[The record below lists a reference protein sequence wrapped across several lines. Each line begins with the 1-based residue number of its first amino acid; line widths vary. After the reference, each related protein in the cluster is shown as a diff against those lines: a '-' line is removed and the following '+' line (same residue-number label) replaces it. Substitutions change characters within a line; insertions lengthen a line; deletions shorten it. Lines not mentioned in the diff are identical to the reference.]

1 MPRCGPCLAVSQR
14 KVDMD
19 ATLPLNMKTSVP
31 KEITDIVN
39 GSGNTFHAK
48 VTRWFAAAGW
58 HVVISPYYMDQA
70 QGKARE
76 IDLVAEKIW
85 PVKDEWRRPQVD
97 GIAIRLIIEC
107 KFVAAPAVFWF
118 APKDMDAAERI
129 VCSDGIFDKLYS
141 QTLSHHYLAK
151 GPVAKIFASKFNKEG
166 ENEPFYKALNQSLNA
181 MVSMRRQPLRH
192 PNFRNPGRS
201 PTVRIIELPV
211 VVCSSFVD
219 KIFAVDFYGEPS
231 PQPIHEN
238 FQLEVQYAY
247 IDRDAGQRNDD
258 FLLDFV
264 AFDNLENFGA
274 TLDRT
279 ALAAVEI
286 AKFRTNEDA

>member
-1 MPRCGPCLAVSQR
+1 
-14 KVDMD
+14 MD
-19 ATLPLNMKTSVP
+19 VTLPLDMKTTVP
-31 KEITDIVN
+31 QEITDIVN

-58 HVVISPYYMDQA
+58 HVVISPYYMDQT

-85 PVKDEWRRPQVD
+85 PVKDEWRRLSVD

-118 APKDMDAAERI
+118 APKDKGAAEKI
-129 VCSDGIFDKLYS
+129 VCADGIFDKLYS
-141 QTLSHHYLAK
+141 QTQSHHYLAE
-151 GPVAKIFASKFNKEG
+151 GERVAKIFASKFNKDG

-181 MVSMRRQPLRH
+181 MVSMRRQQLNH
-192 PNFRNPGRS
+192 PHFRNPQRS
-201 PTVRIIELPV
+201 PNVRIIELPV

-219 KIFAVDFYGEPS
+219 KIYAVDFYGEPS
-231 PQPIHEN
+231 PQQIHEN

-247 IDRDAGQRNDD
+247 IDPNAGQRNDN

-264 AFDNLENFGA
+264 AFENLEQFAA

-279 ALAAVEI
+279 AKAAVEI
-286 AKFRTNEDA
+286 ARFRTNEEA